1 MYRPV
6 MRRLALPALVL
17 LACTPASGTD
27 EGAGTTGTATTTG
40 AATTTDTPT
49 GSSTSAET
57 TGAPSNVPDGMI
69 PIPADPQ
76 REGDPDAGY
85 HALLNNNYVSC
96 GIPWTAY
103 SQVFG
108 EADPALQLPGR
119 DGKNATLPYYQTAFT
134 TEGGVELVSANCL
147 QCHAGFINGE
157 LVIGL
162 GDTTSD
168 FTTSV
173 GGTAALAGAL
183 LSDPAEKAELQ
194 RFVDRL
200 AAVEPYTQTKTIG
213 SNPADNVAAVLF
225 AHRDPQTFEWN
236 DPPLL
241 ELPEV
246 NPFPVDVPPWWWMK
260 KKHAMFYVAAGRG
273 DHARTMM
280 ATATL
285 CTDSIDE
292 ARAIDAYFPDVRAYI
307 ESLEPPKYP
316 FAVDAQLAEAG
327 RVIFEVTCAGCH
339 GTYGDDG
346 VYPNLLAPLA
356 VIGTDPMLALGAAQ
370 FSGRFLDWFNN
381 SFYGEVARLAPEE
394 GYMAPPLDGVWA
406 TAPYFHNGSVPT
418 VAAVLDSASR
428 PQFWTRTFESTDY
441 DPAALGWNITVLDH
455 GQADEPVASVRKTI
469 YDTTL
474 PGHTNPGHTFGDGL
488 SADDRLAVLEYL
500 KTL

>member
-1 MYRPV
+1 
-6 MRRLALPALVL
+6 MRVHLAVSAAL
-17 LACTPASGTD
+17 LACTPPAPGGDADTGEPGSTGDTPTSSA
-27 EGAGTTGTATTTG
+27 AGTTDA
-40 AATTTDTPT
+40 
-49 GSSTSAET
+49 ST
-57 TGAPSNVPDGMI
+57 TGAPSDIPDGMI
-69 PIPADPQ
+69 YIPADPQ
-76 REGDPDAGY
+76 RGGDPDAGY
-85 HALLNNNYVSC
+85 HALLNNGYVSC

-108 EADPALQLPGR
+108 EAEPELQLPGR
-119 DGKNATLPYYQTAFT
+119 DAKNATLPYYQTSFT
-134 TEGGVELVSANCL
+134 TPGGVELVSANCL

-157 LVIGL
+157 LVVGL
-162 GDTTSD
+162 GDTTGD
-168 FTTSV
+168 FTSSI

-225 AHRDPQTFEWN
+225 AHRDPKTFAWN

-285 CTDSIDE
+285 CTDTIAE

-307 ESLEPPKYP
+307 ETLEPPKYP
-316 FAVDAQLAEAG
+316 FPIDATLAAAG
-327 RVIFEVTCAGCH
+327 ESIFAATCAGCH
-339 GTYGDDG
+339 GTYGADG
-346 VYPNLLAPLA
+346 VYPNLLAPIDL
-356 VIGTDPMLALGAAQ
+356 IGTDPMLALGASQ
-370 FSGRFLDWFNN
+370 FSGSFLDWFNN
-381 SFYGEVARLAPEE
+381 SFYGEVAHLAPEM

-418 VAAVLDSASR
+418 VAAVLDSTSR
-428 PQFWTRTFESTDY
+428 PMYWTRSFESTDY
-441 DPAALGWNITVLDH
+441 DEAALGWQITVLDH
-455 GQADEPVASVRKTI
+455 GQADEPMAAERKKI
-469 YDTTL
+469 FDTTL
-474 PGHTNPGHTFGDGL
+474 AGHTNTGHTFGDAL
-488 SADDRLAVLEYL
+488 TPDDRLAVIEYL